1 MTHARWG
8 LMVERSESFG
18 DNSGFC
24 SLCERCVAENNSSPT
39 ICNHRD
45 STPFLRERIFFR
57 GNIICPKGTTH
68 VDCIYKYSSNRIV
81 GVEIKDQPVANI
93 DKQLTNQIENLWTS
107 SNSKKLKLQCCVL
120 QISSRLNS
128 GKEKYNIL
136 STLEHLFNAT
146 GFKLRDEKG
155 ACYLCNRKKK
165 IKIKFYVVKC
175 KDLDEEKFRNF
186 L

>member
-1 MTHARWG
+1 M
-8 LMVERSESFG
+8 
-18 DNSGFC
+18 
-24 SLCERCVAENNSSPT
+24 
-39 ICNHRD
+39 
-45 STPFLRERIFFR
+45 
-57 GNIICPKGTTH
+57 
-68 VDCIYKYSSNRIV
+68 DCIYKYSFNRIV
-81 GVEIKDQPVANI
+81 GVEIKEQPVANI

-146 GFKLRDEKG
+146 GFKLRDKQG
-155 ACYLCNRKKK
+155 ACYLCNRKKN

-175 KDLDEEKFRNF
+175 KDLDEEKFRSF